1 MYMLGLMKRFLAPLI
16 AFLSYLMLAPSAFA
30 QAATPTPT
38 PVVPAGALIDC
49 SEISEPFN
57 KLCGL
62 DPAVLIARAISFIFV
77 IAVVV
82 AIFFLLLGALKWIY
96 SGGDKAAVEGARS
109 TITAAVIGLVILFL
123 VFLVF
128 TVILQFFGI
137 NILEI
142 VIPTI

>member
-1 MYMLGLMKRFLAPLI
+1 MKRFLAPLI

-30 QAATPTPT
+30 QTATPTPA
-38 PVVPAGALIDC
+38 PAGALIDC
-49 SEISEPFN
+49 NEISEPFN

-109 TITAAVIGLVILFL
+109 TITASVIGLVILFL
-123 VFLVF
+123 AFLIFTVFLK
-128 TVILQFFGI
+128 FFGI
-137 NILEI
+137 DIVNINF
-142 VIPTI
+142 PTI